1 MFNGTGNYY
10 SILEYSF
17 PDQPCMSF
25 AWVLF
30 QQELIF
36 SLEYRYRYLST
47 LGTGTYLLRRITPKS
62 FPCLTF

>member
-1 MFNGTGNYY
+1 MARVIITVF
-10 SILEYSF
+10 LEYSF

-47 LGTGTYLLRRITPKS
+47 LGTGTYLGE
-62 FPCLTF
+62 